1 MGAFRG
7 TYAADSASG
16 GSKLDPVR
24 VTSAGLYDI
33 SGLKVPLIAEYDY
46 NIGLD
51 YKLQQNIDMSI
62 DMSFVDDRFVSGD
75 EENIEPV
82 IPRYYLFD
90 IKFSSNMTKHKWSL
104 GVNNI
109 FNTSYYDF
117 AISSASHG
125 CFVTPWPSGPEACT
139 YGRQSVYPLQRR
151 NLTLDYSYKF

>member
-1 MGAFRG
+1 MGSFNS
-7 TYAADSASG
+7 TYSATDETGLARLS
-16 GSKLDPVR
+16 PNR
-24 VTSAGLYDI
+24 ITSEGLYNI
-33 SGLKVPLIAEYDY
+33 SGLKVPLVSKYDY

-51 YKLQQNIDMSI
+51 YKLKDNLDMSM

-75 EENIEPV
+75 QENIEPV
-82 IPRYYLFD
+82 IPSYYLFD
-90 IKFSSNMTKHKWSL
+90 IKFSSNMKKHKWSL

-117 AISSASHG
+117 AISSSSHG

>member
-1 MGAFRG
+1 MYKNILSGICLILISSCSTLAFW
-7 TYAADSASG
+7 S
-16 GSKLDPVR
+16 
-24 VTSAGLYDI
+24 
-33 SGLKVPLIAEYDY
+33 
-46 NIGLD
+46 
-51 YKLQQNIDMSI
+51 
-62 DMSFVDDRFVSGD
+62 DDTD

-82 IPRYYLFD
+82 IPSYYLFD
-90 IKFSSNMTKHKWSL
+90 IKFSSNMTKHKWSF

-117 AISSASHG
+117 AISSSSHG